1 MKKFIGVFITTMMTL
16 SCISTVFAND
26 ESVLL
31 EDGVAVTMSS
41 AEMEAASA
49 NLATGSKGTAR
60 SWDEANS
67 LENIINTNTNK
78 DSIDLNVRTGDADI
92 VINEKQT
99 YQEFEGMGSSIDES
113 TGSIKNL
120 INSFCLSSLIFD

>member
-60 SWDEANS
+60 S
-67 LENIINTNTNK
+67 
-78 DSIDLNVRTGDADI
+78 
-92 VINEKQT
+92 
-99 YQEFEGMGSSIDES
+99 
-113 TGSIKNL
+113 
-120 INSFCLSSLIFD
+120 